1 MQPPIKRW
9 QPIKW
14 DKALPKLWKESI
26 SRFFYSLKL
35 KPASE
40 DAGRQQRLI
49 ILEQTAPQ
57 TGGHDL
63 FVVTTNISFSFIL
76 TLPFGIIVL
85 LPRIINTTNILGNDT
100 SDNVLLYNLC
110 SLSIVTSFKQLVTKM
125 LQQEAIEFLLQ
136 CWEMEGDSLV
146 AQMYLREL
154 EPVSYTHL
162 DVYKRQVCRQ
172 WACLV

>member
-63 FVVTTNISFSFIL
+63 FVVTTNI
-76 TLPFGIIVL
+76 
-85 LPRIINTTNILGNDT
+85 
-100 SDNVLLYNLC
+100 
-110 SLSIVTSFKQLVTKM
+110 
-125 LQQEAIEFLLQ
+125 
-136 CWEMEGDSLV
+136 
-146 AQMYLREL
+146 
-154 EPVSYTHL
+154 
-162 DVYKRQVCRQ
+162 
-172 WACLV
+172 